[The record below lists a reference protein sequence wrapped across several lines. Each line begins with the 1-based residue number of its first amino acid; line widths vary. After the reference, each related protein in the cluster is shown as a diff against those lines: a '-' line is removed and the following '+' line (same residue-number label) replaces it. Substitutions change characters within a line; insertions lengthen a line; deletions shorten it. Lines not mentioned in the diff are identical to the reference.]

1 MAAVVGDHV
10 TSIFRRA
17 YPEKLTHLQNDLR
30 LVVDEDIV
38 WSAGQ

>member
-30 LVVDEDIV
+30 LVVDVHIM